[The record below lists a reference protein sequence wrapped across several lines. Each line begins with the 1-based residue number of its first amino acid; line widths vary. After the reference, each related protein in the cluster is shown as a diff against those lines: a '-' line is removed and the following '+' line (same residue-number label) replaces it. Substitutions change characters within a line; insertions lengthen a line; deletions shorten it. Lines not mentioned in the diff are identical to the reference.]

1 MTTTLPEPGELGV
14 EGHAQLSRRFLE
26 HAREQLVEGDRVQA
40 AEKVWGAAAHALKAV
55 GEQRGWVHD
64 RHPNIF
70 DIGEHLGREFGKSQE
85 FDRYLARAEF
95 MHRNF
100 YENDRSEAS
109 ITFALDDVFEFGVFE
124 QFSRYLAQA
133 EYMHRNFYE
142 NESLVDELERI
153 RNSPPQGFTVRDNDD
168 RIRLGRLLG
177 LSRGDRPAIG
187 EYSPV
192 GYSQTHRES
201 KE

>member
-1 MTTTLPEPGELGV
+1 MTTTLPEPGELVV
-14 EGHAQLSRRFLE
+14 EGHVQLSRRFLE
-26 HAREQLVEGDRVQA
+26 HAREQVVEGDRVQA
-40 AEKVWGAAAHALKAV
+40 AEKVRGAAAHALKAV

-109 ITFALDDVFEFGVFE
+109 ITFALDDV
-124 QFSRYLAQA
+124 
-133 EYMHRNFYE
+133 
-142 NESLVDELERI
+142 ESLVDELERI
-153 RNSPPQGFTVRDNDD
+153 RNSPPRGFTVRDNDD

>member
-1 MTTTLPEPGELGV
+1 MTTPLPEAGELGV
-14 EGHAQLSRRFLE
+14 DGHAQMSRRFLE
-26 HAREQLVEGDRVQA
+26 HAREQLAGGDRIQA

-70 DIGEHLGREFGKSQE
+70 DIGEHLG
-85 FDRYLARAEF
+85 L
-95 MHRNF
+95 
-100 YENDRSEAS
+100 
-109 ITFALDDVFEFGVFE
+109 EFGVFE

-133 EYMHRNFYE
+133 EYMHRNFYM
-142 NESLVDELERI
+142 NGWSESAVRAALNDVETLVGELERI
-153 RNSPPQGFTVRDNDD
+153 RDIPPRPYTVRDNDD

-177 LSRGDRPAIG
+177 LSRGDRPEIG
-187 EYSPV
+187 DSSPV
-192 GYSQTHRES
+192 GYSQTHPEG